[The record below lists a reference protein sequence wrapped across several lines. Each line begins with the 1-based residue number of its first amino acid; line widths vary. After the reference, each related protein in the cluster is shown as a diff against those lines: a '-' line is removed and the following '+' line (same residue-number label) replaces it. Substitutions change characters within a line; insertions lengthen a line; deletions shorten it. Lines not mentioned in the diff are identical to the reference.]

1 MTPQNSS
8 DRGGASPAVA
18 DSLASLLGSANEE
31 VLREL
36 VQDPTLDE
44 TNACLLL
51 ERKELSPALLELIS
65 KQKHLLASYRV
76 RRALA
81 AHPHT
86 PRGIAT
92 RLLRDLHL
100 MDLVQMSLLP
110 SSPAHLRLLADER
123 ILAQMPQL
131 PLGQRLMLARRGS
144 TRVAGGL
151 LVQGPERV
159 SRAALDNPFLAEAQ
173 VLKALSQEALPARVA
188 ALIAKHEKWS
198 KCANV
203 RVALLRHPRA
213 PLDAA
218 ATFLRDIARRD
229 LETLLGLSR
238 LAAGV
243 RRMLRDELARRER
256 K

>member
-1 MTPQNSS
+1 MTPKDSS
-8 DRGGASPAVA
+8 DRRVVPPEAATSIAP
-18 DSLASLLGSANEE
+18 LLGSTSEE

-36 VQDPTLDE
+36 VLDPTLNE
-44 TNACLLL
+44 THACLLL
-51 ERKELSPALLELIS
+51 ERKELSPVLLELIA

-76 RRALA
+76 RRAVA
-81 AHPHT
+81 AHPRT

-100 MDLVQMSLLP
+100 MDLVRMSLLP
-110 SSPAHLRLLADER
+110 ASPAHLRLLADER
-123 ILAQMPQL
+123 ILAQLPQL

-144 TRVAGGL
+144 ARVAGGL
-151 LVQGPERV
+151 LVQGPDRV
-159 SRAALDNPFLAEAQ
+159 ARVALDNPFLAEAQ

-203 RVALLRHPRA
+203 RVALLRHPGA

-218 ATFLRDIARRD
+218 AAFLRDIARRD

-238 LAAGV
+238 LAAGA

-256 K
+256 R